1 MKGRR
6 ACGDEQAP
14 PAESS
19 SVTHGSASHAPRPW
33 AGQRVGPRPAGRQ
46 LGSSCDRRD
55 HAGQHRANGGS
66 PGGAAR

>member
-19 SVTHGSASHAPRPW
+19 SVTHGSASHAPRALGW
-33 AGQRVGPRPAGRQ
+33 AEGGAQAGRQ
-46 LGSSCDRRD
+46 I
-55 HAGQHRANGGS
+55 AGQQL
-66 PGGAAR
+66 